1 VTVDVA
7 IVHLGRAQARGEVRR
22 VASWRATLECAGL
35 TVADVPLRRRT
46 VPEPRAVPGVLAGTA
61 AAESL
66 AWSVADLRRELAR
79 LVPRAVVVVSA
90 RAYSPEVGAG
100 ARPTVLDLVD
110 PLDRAYRDR
119 AALVGGVRGVGYR
132 TLAHTHERLH
142 QRLPLGAD
150 VVVAAGHDDALALGA
165 TWFPI
170 TVEAGGAPH
179 DPDPDHDLVF
189 TGTLSYAPNVG
200 ALQRLARVW
209 PRLVARRPGASLL
222 VAGATP
228 GAAVEALCRSN
239 GWTLA
244 PNFADLAAVL
254 GRARV
259 AVAPLDHAA
268 GIQIK
273 VLDAAALG
281 VPQVVTP
288 PAVRG
293 FAPGL
298 GVPVAADDDAFV
310 DLVVAALE
318 DPERA
323 RADALAL
330 RTRVLDDY
338 GVECWASTARA
349 LVGR

>member
-1 VTVDVA
+1 MTVDVA

-22 VASWRATLECAGL
+22 VASWRATLEYAGL

-46 VPEPRAVPGVLAGTA
+46 VPEPRALPGVLAGTG
-61 AAESL
+61 AAETL
-66 AWSVADLRRELAR
+66 AWSVTDLRRELAE
-79 LVPRAVVVVSA
+79 LAPGAVVVVSA
-90 RAYSPEVGAG
+90 RAYSPDAG

-119 AALVGGVRGVGYR
+119 AALVGGVRALGYR
-132 TLAHTHERLH
+132 ALAHSHERL
-142 QRLPLGAD
+142 QRRLPLRAA

-170 TVEAGGAPH
+170 TVEADAPPH

-200 ALQRLARVW
+200 ALRRLARVW
-209 PRLVARRPGASLL
+209 PRLVARRPGTSLL

-254 GRARV
+254 ARARV
-259 AVAPLDHAA
+259 AVAPLDHTA

-293 FAPGL
+293 FAPAL
-298 GVPVAADDDAFV
+298 GVPVAADDDALV
-310 DLVVAALE
+310 DLIAAALD

-330 RTRVLDDY
+330 RSRVLDDY
-338 GVECWASTARA
+338 GVARWAPTARA